1 MLSIFYRLT
10 ACVLSGTQF
19 FRQVDD
25 NGRFDLRDLQGSHN
39 YHFNMVIPV
48 QALPAARLP
57 CGLNVSRLGLGLAHL
72 QLMVP
77 TARAALI
84 DRALD
89 LGITH
94 FDTARFY
101 GDGLS
106 ERVLGNTLGPRR
118 TRVTIT
124 TKFGLLPTPGIA
136 AMGPLAPFGRKARG
150 ALNRL
155 GLVDYPRRSYSAATL
170 QRAFAASLR
179 ALCTDYVDVLA
190 IHEPDGV
197 IGIDDDTI
205 EALLAIRRSGAAR
218 FIGVAGNDVTGVL
231 ARWGDVLDIVQTAE
245 NGGRTGDR
253 IPDFTYGLFSSG
265 MTRGAP
271 ALPQAE
277 IDRRLCAAL
286 ARRPQGAVLVQTR
299 DPDRLRSFAGFASV

>member
-1 MLSIFYRLT
+1 MT
-10 ACVLSGTQF
+10 P
-19 FRQVDD
+19 
-25 NGRFDLRDLQGSHN
+25 
-39 YHFNMVIPV
+39 M
-48 QALPAARLP
+48 AR
-57 CGLNVSRLGLGLAHL
+57 
-72 QLMVP
+72 
-77 TARAALI
+77 TALI

-106 ERVLGNTLGPRR
+106 ERVLGDALGPRR
-118 TRVTIT
+118 ARVTIT

-155 GLVDYPRRSYSAATL
+155 GLVDYPRRSYSPATL
-170 QRAFAASLR
+170 RRAFAASLR
-179 ALCTDYVDVLA
+179 ALRTDHVDVLA

-197 IGIDDDTI
+197 AGIDDDTI

-245 NGGRTGDR
+245 NGGLTGDR
-253 IPDFTYGLFSSG
+253 SPDFTYSLFSSG

-271 ALPQAE
+271 PLTWAE
-277 IDRRLCAAL
+277 VDRRLRAAL

-299 DPDRLRSFAGFASV
+299 NQDRLHDLVQIAGS